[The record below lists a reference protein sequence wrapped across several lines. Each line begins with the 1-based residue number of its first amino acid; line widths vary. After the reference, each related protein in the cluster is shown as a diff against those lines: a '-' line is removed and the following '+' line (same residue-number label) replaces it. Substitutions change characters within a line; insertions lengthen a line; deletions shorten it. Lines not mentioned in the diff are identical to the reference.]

1 MLKLLAASAAL
12 VALAS
17 GAQAQ
22 DGRYEWSG
30 LYLGAEAGAGFSS
43 AVFDASETDYAGSHD
58 EDVMIGGV
66 FAGYDWQFGRF
77 VYGLVG
83 DVDFVHSA
91 DLAFGDE
98 DALTGGKG
106 EAYTYDVDWVAS
118 ARARLGYAPTDRLL
132 VYGTGG
138 MAAAR
143 FEATS
148 YSYPVFGSPSTAG
161 YSGVKWGGV
170 FGVGLDYALPNDW
183 TLKVEY
189 LRYEFD
195 SFSFGGDGVPDTVF
209 NPKLDAV
216 KFGLAYRF

>member
-1 MLKLLAASAAL
+1 MLKLLCASAAL

-22 DGRYEWSG
+22 SYEWSG
-30 LYLGAEAGAGFSS
+30 LYLGAEIGAGRS
-43 AVFDASETDYAGSHD
+43 AVSFDASATDYAGNHD
-58 EDVMIGGV
+58 GDAMIGGV

-83 DVDFVHSA
+83 DVDAVHSA
-91 DLAFGDE
+91 DLAFGDP

-106 EAYTYDVDWVAS
+106 EAYTYDMDWVAT
-118 ARARLGYAPTDRLL
+118 ARARLGYAPTERLL
-132 VYGTGG
+132 IYGTGG
-138 MAAAR
+138 MAAGH

-148 YSYPVFGSPSTAG
+148 YSYPTFGSPSAAD
-161 YSGVKWGGV
+161 YSGVKLGGV
-170 FGVGLDYALPNDW
+170 LGAGIDYALPNDW

-189 LRYEFD
+189 LHYEFE
-195 SFSFGGDGVPDTVF
+195 SFTFGGDGVPDTVF

-216 KFGLAYRF
+216 KFGLAYRW

>member
-1 MLKLLAASAAL
+1 MFKLLAASAAV
-12 VALAS
+12 VAIVS

-30 LYLGAEAGAGFSS
+30 LYLGAEIGAGYSS
-43 AVFDASETDYAGSHD
+43 TDFDASDTDYAGGH
-58 EDVMIGGV
+58 GGDAMV
-66 FAGYDWQFGRF
+66 GGFFAGYDWQHGRF

-91 DLAFGDE
+91 DLAFGDA

-106 EAYTYDVDWVAS
+106 EAYTYDVDWVS
-118 ARARLGYAPTDRLL
+118 TARARLGYAPTDRLL

-138 MAAAR
+138 MAAAH

-148 YSYPVFGSPSTAG
+148 YSYPDFGSPSTADD
-161 YSGVKWGGV
+161 SGVKWGGV
-170 FGVGLDYALPNDW
+170 FGVGLDYALPNDM